1 MKKAKFIIAGFVL
14 LAIAAFQS
22 CNCDEAVNK
31 EKAACDS
38 RLTAAKDSLQG
49 VAKAE
54 MDAAKATYEAQIMGL
69 SDSLAAKTAALE
81 AATKKT
87 GTTKKSTTT
96 TTTTPKKE
104 EEPKKE
110 PGKINIG
117 KKGGQ

>member
-1 MKKAKFIIAGFVL
+1 MKKAKLIIAGCVL
-14 LAIAAFQS
+14 LSVAALQS
-22 CNCDEAVNK
+22 CNCDEAVKK
-31 EKAACDS
+31 EQTACES

-54 MDAAKATYEAQIMGL
+54 MDAAKVSYETQIMAL

-87 GTTKKSTTT
+87 TTTKKSTTT
-96 TTTTPKKE
+96 TTQKK
-104 EEPKKE
+104 EEPKKTE